1 MSTEIIG
8 LEKNEELSSLI
19 SKINLLSLEIEAL
32 TNDNK
37 NLNNLLNGT
46 SDNERLEK
54 DVCNTT
60 PQTANVSICVKSIAL
75 KAEIKAMDY
84 IFPDCR
90 KKPYCFRSYRNLCSF
105 VTNPTIENASSSA
118 LMYWSEVDD
127 SVKDEI
133 EDRIDYMRSEFTYF
147 KTYIQDLKN
156 YTGDFNAS
164 SIEELKLKIMESN
177 TEMSDEI
184 IEAIDECVK
193 FNEVNLVITSAPFTF
208 DDCELSARDVAVKTE
223 IKAMDFIFP
232 DCRKKPYCFRS
243 FGNLISFISN
253 PTDEYSSHIA
263 PEQWNSIDEN
273 VKQDIRNKIDYVS
286 NKCEYLKTYINDLKY
301 GGKIATQT
309 HKSVESM
316 KTSFINNGEGEL
328 LESLEECLM
337 FLEQTFTSNIVI
349 SKSKNNSR
357 SFGEEKPIIINKS
370 QNQNQNQNQNQRQN
384 NSSDKIIET
393 AQTRFLNGFSRGF

>member
-1 MSTEIIG
+1 MSTEIIQSIE
-8 LEKNEELSSLI
+8 LEQNGELPTLTSLM
-19 SKINLLSLEIEAL
+19 SKINYLSLEVETL
-32 TNDNK
+32 TNNNK
-37 NLNNLLNGT
+37 NLNDLLNKINLN
-46 SDNERLEK
+46 DNERLEI
-54 DVCNTT
+54 DVPEVQIHSN
-60 PQTANVSICVKSIAL
+60 SDICVKSIAL

-105 VTNPTIENASSSA
+105 VSNPTSDNASSSA

-156 YTGDFNAS
+156 CTEEISAC
-164 SIEELKLKIMESN
+164 SIDELKKKIMESN

-184 IEAIDECVK
+184 VEAIDECVK

-208 DDCELSARDVAVKTE
+208 DDCELSARDIAVKAE

-243 FGNLISFISN
+243 FGNLLSFISN

-263 PEQWNSIDEN
+263 PEQWNNIDN
-273 VKQDIRNKIDYVS
+273 VVKQDIRNKIDYVS

-301 GGKIATQT
+301 GGKIATRS
-309 HKSVESM
+309 HNNVESM
-316 KTSFINNGEGEL
+316 KASFIDNGEGEL

-349 SKSKNNSR
+349 SKSKSNSR
-357 SFGEEKPIIINKS
+357 WFGEESPIIMNRS
-370 QNQNQNQNQNQRQN
+370 QNQNQNQK
-384 NSSDKIIET
+384 SSYVIEK
-393 AQTRFLNGFSRGF
+393 AAPKFLNGFSRGF

>member
-8 LEKNEELSSLI
+8 LEKNEELTLLI

-37 NLNNLLNGT
+37 NLNDLLNGINVNG
-46 SDNERLEK
+46 NERLEI
-54 DVCNTT
+54 DVPNTQQ
-60 PQTANVSICVKSIAL
+60 PANVSICVKSIAL

-90 KKPYCFRSYRNLCSF
+90 KKPYCFRSYRDLCSF

-118 LMYWSEVDD
+118 LLYWSEVDE
-127 SVKDEI
+127 SIRDEI

-156 YTGDFNAS
+156 YNGDFNAG
-164 SIEELKLKIMESN
+164 SIDELKIKIMESN

-184 IEAIDECVK
+184 LEAIDECVK

-208 DDCELSARDVAVKTE
+208 DNCELSARDVAVKAE

-243 FGNLISFISN
+243 FGNLVSFISN

-263 PEQWNSIDEN
+263 PEQWNNIDEN

-301 GGKIATQT
+301 GGKIATQP

-337 FLEQTFTSNIVI
+337 FLEQTFISNIVI
-349 SKSKNNSR
+349 SKSKNSSR
-357 SFGEEKPIIINKS
+357 SFGEEKPIIINKNQK
-370 QNQNQNQNQNQRQN
+370 QNEP
-384 NSSDKIIET
+384 SDKIKET
-393 AQTRFLNGFSRGF
+393 TQVRFLNGFSRGF